1 MNYKETADY
10 IQRESGIN
18 VFKNTRQREYVEYRA
33 LYNYILYKMRG
44 LSLAQV
50 AQTYIDNGKSYNHA
64 TVIHSLKMFDVY
76 KRYNHRL
83 LPLLEKMCV
92 ELYGSI
98 DNELAFIKN
107 TLSDLPSTGVIQI
120 SDFIKQIIKKQEDEN
135 TKDIEV
141 QAEAVEA

>member
-10 IQRESGIN
+10 IQRESGID

-107 TLSDLPSTGVIQI
+107 TLADLPSTGVIQI

-135 TKDIEV
+135 TKNIEV

>member
-107 TLSDLPSTGVIQI
+107 TLGDLASTDVVQI
-120 SDFIKQIIKKQEDEN
+120 SDLIKQIIKKQEDEN
-135 TKDIEV
+135 TKNIEL
-141 QAEAVEA
+141 QAELVKA